1 MALTIHTTHGDIKVE
16 LFCEQVPKTC
26 KNFLALAAMGYYDNT
41 LFHRNI
47 KGFIIQGGDPTGT
60 GRGGNSI
67 YGRHFEDEIIETLKH
82 DRRGI
87 LSMANSGPNTNGSQ
101 FFFSYSK
108 QTSLDGQYTIFGK
121 IIDGFEALDVLEKEQ
136 VGKNNRPLEECKI
149 LNVTIHSNP
158 IADREAL

>member
-1 MALTIHTTHGDIKVE
+1 MSVTIHTSHGDIKVE
-16 LFCEQVPKTC
+16 LFCELVPKTC
-26 KNFLALAAMGYYDNT
+26 KNFLALCAMSYYDNT

-67 YGRHFEDEIIETLKH
+67 YGRYFDDEIVGTLKH

-101 FFFSYSK
+101 FFFTYSK
-108 QTSLDGQYTIFGK
+108 QTSLDGVYTIFGK
-121 IIDGFEALDVLEKEQ
+121 IIDGFETLDVLEKEQ
-136 VGKNNRPLEECKI
+136 VGKNNRPLDECKI
-149 LNVTIHSNP
+149 LGATIHSNP
-158 IADREAL
+158 IADIEAS